1 MLHYDVGPRRT
12 RDEKR
17 QGSFCTGS
25 SIVVTK
31 GAAFPAMLSSI
42 DGSLEYCTRAIL
54 FSISTR

>member
-1 MLHYDVGPRRT
+1 MLHYVVGPRGT

-17 QGSFCTGS
+17 QASFCTS

-42 DGSLEYCTRAIL
+42 EWVTRLYARY
-54 FSISTR
+54 SIQDQD